1 MVADQRPGLIRV
13 GGLVFL
19 TIALAAS
26 IALADF
32 CPKCGKEIDATDN
45 FCRKCGKNLKSSE
58 EPKQEG
64 AKEKAPEERQ
74 SQQQSVVIVIQKDGK
89 TCVKGDQE
97 GTQKPPAPVYQATF
111 SFHQGDYQFGS
122 ELLSGKLSGR
132 NEEVS
137 LGVRHGLNTARFDVS
152 VLRTDDTGRKS
163 LAGPSL
169 FFDLQWEYPAEELN
183 ARIPKPYTQAAP
195 SLEVKQDWG
204 YRFVLRVVR
213 REWSLLDHV
222 ITHGELRVYP
232 DSVGIETEKSR

>member
-1 MVADQRPGLIRV
+1 MVADQRPGLIRL

-19 TIALAAS
+19 IIAMAAS

-45 FCRKCGKNLKSSE
+45 FCRGCGKNLKSSE

-64 AKEKAPEERQ
+64 NKEKGPEQRQ
-74 SQQQSVVIVIQKDGK
+74 SQHQQVVIVIQKDGK

-97 GTQKPPAPVYQATF
+97 GKEKPPAPLYQATF
-111 SFHQGDYQFGS
+111 SFCERAGE

-137 LGVRHGLNTARFDVS
+137 LGVEAAVTTARFAVS
-152 VLRTDDTGRKS
+152 ILKADDSGRKS
-163 LAGPSL
+163 YAGQSL
-169 FFDLQWEYPAEELN
+169 FFPLQWEYPAQELN
-183 ARIPKPYTQAAP
+183 DRIPAGKPYAQAVS

-213 REWSLLDHV
+213 REWRNLDTV
-222 ITHGELRVYP
+222 RTHGELRVYP
-232 DSVGIETEKSR
+232 DSVSIETEK